1 VSVEL
6 WVEKYRSQTLDEYV
20 FRDEGLREKVN
31 EWIADGVIPHLL
43 LSGPTGTG
51 KTTLAKL
58 LLKLID
64 IPSGDIMVIP
74 ASRDRK
80 VDELTEK
87 IISFVSTWSL
97 GPTGFKYILLDEA
110 DALSILSQKVLR
122 GEIEN
127 PGAMV
132 RFIFTCNYPEKLM
145 PAIRGRCMEFKLD
158 TLDKEDFT
166 ARVGEILVREDQKFD
181 IDVLLD
187 HVNATYPDLRKCIN
201 LVQQNCRRGELRQQ
215 RAEESQAKDYVI
227 EMAALF
233 KAGRIL
239 EGRQMLVSNAQ
250 VEEYPEVYR
259 YLYRNLDLW
268 GDTQNQQDDALLII
282 RRGLVNHA
290 LVADAEI
297 NLAATMAELGRVRT

>member
-1 VSVEL
+1 
-6 WVEKYRSQTLDEYV
+6 
-20 FRDEGLREKVN
+20 
-31 EWIADGVIPHLL
+31 
-43 LSGPTGTG
+43 
-51 KTTLAKL
+51 
-58 LLKLID
+58 
-64 IPSGDIMVIP
+64 
-74 ASRDRK
+74 
-80 VDELTEK
+80 
-87 IISFVSTWSL
+87 
-97 GPTGFKYILLDEA
+97 
-110 DALSILSQKVLR
+110 
-122 GEIEN
+122 
-127 PGAMV
+127 
-132 RFIFTCNYPEKLM
+132 
-145 PAIRGRCMEFKLD
+145 
-158 TLDKEDFT
+158 
-166 ARVGEILVREDQKFD
+166 
-181 IDVLLD
+181 
-187 HVNATYPDLRKCIN
+187 
-201 LVQQNCRRGELRQQ
+201 LRQQ